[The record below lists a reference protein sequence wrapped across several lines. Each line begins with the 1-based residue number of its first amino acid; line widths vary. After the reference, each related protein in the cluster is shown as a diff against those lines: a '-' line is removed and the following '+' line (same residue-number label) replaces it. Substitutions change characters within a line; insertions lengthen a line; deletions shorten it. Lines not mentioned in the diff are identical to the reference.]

1 MPQFKHFDDTEK
13 ALLKQ
18 WSQEGTAPSV
28 IATRLGRSLSAVVR
42 QLRALSSKKKA
53 KAVGRPRKLTEKQI
67 DMLVQKTKQ
76 LTKAADAKYQVIV
89 DMIRKVVG
97 FKCCNKVLL
106 SALHARGIYVH
117 PLREKPVRTEQD
129 EIDRK
134 SSGEKYTTKP
144 LSFWETHVHAHLD
157 NKFFPVYLT
166 HRARTYAAKRAAKGT
181 FRTRGDGF
189 SKGHVKPR
197 KTLKVNF
204 GARSVMISAAIS
216 GSKVLMWHRVKGQW
230 NAAAACEMYER
241 VLAPALQAQHPS
253 KRRFC
258 VLEDNDP
265 ATCEHYN
272 NTHEQQLMKPNR
284 T

>member
-1 MPQFKHFDDTEK
+1 
-13 ALLKQ
+13 
-18 WSQEGTAPSV
+18 
-28 IATRLGRSLSAVVR
+28 
-42 QLRALSSKKKA
+42 
-53 KAVGRPRKLTEKQI
+53 
-67 DMLVQKTKQ
+67 
-76 LTKAADAKYQVIV
+76 
-89 DMIRKVVG
+89 MIRKVVG

-106 SALHARGIYVH
+106 SALHARGIYMR
-117 PLREKPVRTEQD
+117 PLREKPVRTEQND
-129 EIDRK
+129 IDRK
-134 SSGEKYTTKP
+134 SFGEKYATKP

-157 NKFFPVYLT
+157 YKFFPVYLT
-166 HRARTYAAKRAAKGT
+166 HRARTCAAKRAAKGT
-181 FRTRGDGF
+181 FRARGDGL

-230 NAAAACEMYER
+230 NAKAACEMYER

-265 ATCEHYN
+265 AGLKANAAKATKQSSNIDVLE
-272 NTHEQQLMKPNR
+272 LR
-284 T
+284 A